1 MLQSFLRKE
10 IFVLR
15 KLALLTTAS
24 LLLVPAAA
32 LAKGKPAK
40 PAKAGPKGVM
50 YVLKGS
56 LSAYTPANASTN
68 GSITIAVDK
77 ANNHARS
84 LRGSSLTFA
93 LTAQT
98 KVRLDTDGT
107 IADGERGLVKLKA
120 PRKTDATALQAI
132 PARQVIDQD

>member
-1 MLQSFLRKE
+1 MLRN
-10 IFVLR
+10 
-15 KLALLTTAS
+15 LALLTIVS
-24 LLLVPAAA
+24 LLVVPAAA

-56 LSAYTPANASTN
+56 LSAYTPADSSTN

-84 LRGSSLTFA
+84 LRGNSLTFT

-98 KVRLDTDGT
+98 KVRLDTDGA
-107 IADGERGLVKLKA
+107 IADGERGLVKIKA
-120 PRKTDATALQAI
+120 PRKTDATALQLI